1 MPNDIFEINR
11 DLSIRYFNQSLSAY
25 VDIVADSFEID
36 IDRGVDIEQGVFAS
50 GSVGTAT
57 VRMVKQ
63 SLSDFLNNPGYKA
76 GDLFDIRYKPN
87 PDTAPSTY
95 NIIYSGYIQNISMG
109 YINESGSLEITIV
122 ANDVMRYCMNAI
134 LPSFSITGT
143 VAQRSYR
150 NSMSN
155 LIGALSSAS
164 TFSPAGVSLTAVGA
178 GAFATTQRADTW
190 LNRPSG
196 EIFKRFTDAELGWF
210 WCDKA
215 VPNNV
220 KYMARGDIDAKKA
233 VTFNSANP
241 TVSNVHYTDKMNNG
255 TFETNTT
262 NWSSGTSVVLAR
274 DTSTFYNGVA
284 SMNVSTNYVTNSFF
298 ETNVTGWSGFGT
310 TGMARATS
318 FNRQSG
324 GPIGPYSGTGFM
336 MTSSPP
342 GTAVGALYIT
352 SNTGFSLPLTA
363 GVSYTV
369 SARNITYFNTS
380 VNVAINWYNGGTFI
394 SQSGGPGFASSN
406 SSWKEIAFS
415 ATAPAGTTRAEVVGF
430 TVNAFGGYEESGW
443 DNFMLEQTS
452 RRSLPY
458 SAANTSTM
466 TFSALDK
473 VKGSVY
479 VKALTNTSTSLIQL
493 DFINSGGGV
502 ISSLIGPSFPVNE
515 TNWTEVSVTGVA
527 PTGTVRMNFYA
538 VGNKT
543 ADGPGVMWIDNA
555 KLQNL
560 TTISANHY
568 CLDSI
573 NLNYDSDILVNKAVV
588 VDILGGTRTVASFPG
603 SIAANGERADDFEVH
618 FDSAAG
624 PTTFANL
631 ASRIANAASI
641 KQVYGVTVPVIRD
654 DGVAGT
660 IANFEVGDTLQV
672 EFAQDPLPALQV
684 VSLISRINHV
694 ITPQHWEMN
703 IGLWRAI

>member
-1 MPNDIFEINR
+1 MPNDVFEIAR

-57 VRMVKQ
+57 VRLVKQ
-63 SLSDFLNNPGYKA
+63 SLSDFLGTPGYKA

-95 NIIYSGYIQNISMG
+95 NIIYSGYIQNVSMG

-150 NSMSN
+150 NSMTN

-164 TFSPAGVSLTAVGA
+164 TFSPAGVSLTAIGA

-190 LNRPSG
+190 LNRPAG

-220 KYMARGDIDAKKA
+220 KYMARGDIDTKKA

-241 TVSNVHYTDKMNNG
+241 TVSNVHYIDKMNNG
-255 TFETNTT
+255 TFETNTA

-274 DTSTFYNGVA
+274 DTSTFYNGLA
-284 SMNVSTNYVTNSFF
+284 SMNVSTNYVPNSFF
-298 ETNVTGWSGFGT
+298 ETNITGWTGFGT
-310 TGMARATS
+310 TNVFRSTS
-318 FNRQSG
+318 FGRQTG
-324 GPIGPYSGTGFM
+324 GPIAPYSGTGLLIAVSVPPIAIGSEYIA
-336 MTSSPP
+336 SSS
-342 GTAVGALYIT
+342 ALTIPVT
-352 SNTGFSLPLTA
+352 P

-369 SARNITYFNTS
+369 SARNITYWATT
-380 VNVAINWYNGGTFI
+380 VRIGINWFNGATFLG
-394 SQSGGPGFASSN
+394 QNATGPIASSN
-406 SSWKEIAFS
+406 TNWKEIFGA
-415 ATAPAGTTRAEVVGF
+415 ATAPAGSTRAEIALF
-430 TVNAFGGYEESGW
+430 TVNTGGGFEESGW
-443 DNFMLEQTS
+443 DNVMLEQTS

-502 ISSLIGPSFPVNE
+502 ISSLIGPSFPVNQ

-527 PTGTVRMNFYA
+527 PTGTVRVNFYA

-631 ASRIANAASI
+631 ATRIANAASI
-641 KQVYGVTVPVIRD
+641 KQVYGVTVPVVRD

-672 EFAQDPLPALQV
+672 EFAQDPLPPLQV

>member
-1 MPNDIFEINR
+1 
-11 DLSIRYFNQSLSAY
+11 
-25 VDIVADSFEID
+25 
-36 IDRGVDIEQGVFAS
+36 
-50 GSVGTAT
+50 
-57 VRMVKQ
+57 
-63 SLSDFLNNPGYKA
+63 LNNPGYKA

-190 LNRPSG
+190 INRPSG

-241 TVSNVHYTDKMNNG
+241 TVSNVHYTNKMNNG
-255 TFETNTT
+255 TFETNTA
-262 NWSSGTSVVLAR
+262 NWSSGTSTVLTR
-274 DTSTFYNGVA
+274 DTSTFYSGTA

-298 ETNVTGWSGFGT
+298 DSNITGWSGYGSTIVFRGT
-310 TGMARATS
+310 VFYSSA
-318 FNRQSG
+318 G
-324 GPIGPYSGTGFM
+324 GTYPPYEGTGFLN
-336 MTSSPP
+336 TASPGLPP
-342 GTAVGALYIT
+342 GSLYIAQ
-352 SNTGFSLPLTA
+352 NDAFSLPITA
-363 GVSYTV
+363 GVNYTV
-369 SARNITYFNTS
+369 SARNRTYWPTQ
-380 VNVAINWYNGGTFI
+380 VAIGINWYGAGGFI
-394 SQSGGPGFASSN
+394 SQTNSGPITSSN
-406 SSWKEIAFS
+406 LVWKEVTHS
-415 ATAPAGTTRAEVVGF
+415 AVAPAGTIKAEVVCF
-430 TVNAFGGYEESGW
+430 TVTAGSGYEESAW

-502 ISSLIGPSFPVNE
+502 ISSLIGPSFPVNR

-527 PTGTVRMNFYA
+527 PTGTVRVNFYA

>member
-1 MPNDIFEINR
+1 
-11 DLSIRYFNQSLSAY
+11 
-25 VDIVADSFEID
+25 
-36 IDRGVDIEQGVFAS
+36 
-50 GSVGTAT
+50 
-57 VRMVKQ
+57 
-63 SLSDFLNNPGYKA
+63 
-76 GDLFDIRYKPN
+76 
-87 PDTAPSTY
+87 
-95 NIIYSGYIQNISMG
+95 
-109 YINESGSLEITIV
+109 
-122 ANDVMRYCMNAI
+122 
-134 LPSFSITGT
+134 
-143 VAQRSYR
+143 
-150 NSMSN
+150 
-155 LIGALSSAS
+155 
-164 TFSPAGVSLTAVGA
+164 
-178 GAFATTQRADTW
+178 
-190 LNRPSG
+190 
-196 EIFKRFTDAELGWF
+196 
-210 WCDKA
+210 
-215 VPNNV
+215 
-220 KYMARGDIDAKKA
+220 MARGDIDAKKA

-255 TFETNTT
+255 TFETNTA
-262 NWSSGTSVVLAR
+262 NWSAGTSTVLTR

-284 SMNVSTNYVTNSFF
+284 SMYVTTNYIANSFF
-298 ETNVTGWSGFGT
+298 ESNINGWSGFGST
-310 TGMARATS
+310 NVFRSTS
-318 FNRQSG
+318 FGRQSG
-324 GPIGPYSGTGFM
+324 GPIAPYSGTGLLIAVSVPPFSIGGEYIAFSNGL
-336 MTSSPP
+336 TTPASP
-342 GTAVGALYIT
+342 
-352 SNTGFSLPLTA
+352 
-363 GVSYTV
+363 GVNYTV
-369 SARNITYFNTS
+369 SARNITYWATT
-380 VNVAINWYNGGTFI
+380 VRIGINWYNGASFI
-394 SQSGGPGFASSN
+394 SQTASGPISSSN
-406 SSWKEIAFS
+406 TNWKEIVYS
-415 ATAPAGTTRAEVVGF
+415 ATAPAGTTRAEIVLW
-430 TVNAFGGYEESGW
+430 TVNTGGGFEESGW
-443 DNFMLEQTS
+443 DNVMLEQTS

-466 TFSALDK
+466 AFTALDK

-479 VKALTNTSTSLIQL
+479 VKALTNTSTSLIRL

-502 ISSLIGPSFPVNE
+502 ISSLSGPSFPVNQ

-527 PTGTVRMNFYA
+527 PTGTVRVDFYA

-588 VDILGGTRTVASFPG
+588 VDILSGTRTVASNTT

-631 ASRIANAASI
+631 ATRIANAASI

-660 IANFEVGDTLQV
+660 IANFEVGNTLQV

-684 VSLISRINHV
+684 VSIVSRINHI

>member
-50 GSVGTAT
+50 GSVGQAT
-57 VRMVKQ
+57 VRLVKQ
-63 SLSDFLNNPGYKA
+63 SLSDFLGTPGYKA
-76 GDLFDIRYKPN
+76 GDLFDIRYRPN

-95 NIIYSGYIQNISMG
+95 NIIYSGYIQNVSMG

-178 GAFATTQRADTW
+178 GASATTQRADTW

-210 WCDKA
+210 WCDKNL
-215 VPNNV
+215 PNNV

-241 TVSNVHYTDKMNNG
+241 TASNVHYTDKMNNG
-255 TFETNTT
+255 NFEVDTS
-262 NWSSGTSVVLAR
+262 NWSANSSVGLFR
-274 DTSTFYNGVA
+274 DPTTFYNGVA
-284 SMNVSTNYVTNSFF
+284 SMYVTTNYVPNSFF
-298 ETNVTGWSGFGT
+298 EANINGWSGFGST
-310 TGMARATS
+310 NVFRSTS
-318 FNRQSG
+318 FGRQTG
-324 GPIGPYSGTGFM
+324 GPIAPYSGTGLLIAVSVPPFSIGGEYIAFSNGL
-336 MTSSPP
+336 TTPASP
-342 GTAVGALYIT
+342 
-352 SNTGFSLPLTA
+352 
-363 GVSYTV
+363 GVNYTV
-369 SARNITYFNTS
+369 SARNITYWATT
-380 VNVAINWYNGGTFI
+380 VRIGINWYNGASFI
-394 SQSGGPGFASSN
+394 SQTASGPISSSN
-406 SSWKEIAFS
+406 TNWQEIVYS
-415 ATAPAGTTRAEVVGF
+415 ATAPAGTTRAEIVLW
-430 TVNAFGGYEESGW
+430 TVNTGGGFEESGW
-443 DNFMLEQTS
+443 DNVMLEQTAS
-452 RRSLPY
+452 RNNAYITQNL
-458 SAANTSTM
+458 STM
-466 TFSALDK
+466 TFAPLDK
-473 VKGSVY
+473 VKGSVW
-479 VKALTNTSTSLIQL
+479 VKNYTNTASCTLQL
-493 DFINSGGGV
+493 VYLNSGGSV
-502 ISSLIGPSFPVNE
+502 IGSVTSPATPINATG
-515 TNWTEVSVTGVA
+515 WTEVSVTGVA
-527 PTGTVRMNFYA
+527 PANTARVIVN
-538 VGNKT
+538 VEGNKT
-543 ADGPGVMWIDNA
+543 APGPGVMNIDNV

-641 KQVYGVTVPVIRD
+641 KQVYGVTVPVVRD